1 MKNMLTKE
9 ETIKVIKILKK
20 LYPDVKSG
28 LNFSNPFELL
38 ISTILS
44 AQCTDKRVN
53 IITEKLFKKYKKPVD
68 FLELSNEELQELI
81 KECGLYRNKSK
92 NILKTC
98 EILHNKYNDMVPDN
112 MDDLMNLP
120 GVGRK
125 TANVVLSNAFSKQA
139 IAVDTHVY
147 RVSNRIG
154 IADSK
159 DVLTTEKQLMESIPK
174 DLWSLSHHLLIYHG
188 RNICTARKPKCE
200 NCPLNNMCNYYK
212 NKIKN

>member
-1 MKNMLTKE
+1 MLTKE
-9 ETIKVIKILKK
+9 ETIKVIKILNK

-81 KECGLYRNKSK
+81 RECGLYRNKSK

-200 NCPLNNMCNYYK
+200 NCPLNKMCNYYK

>member
-1 MKNMLTKE
+1 MLTKE
-9 ETIKVIKILKK
+9 ETIKVIKILNK

-81 KECGLYRNKSK
+81 RECGLYRNKSK

-212 NKIKN
+212 NKMKN